1 MLSAILV
8 VTLVVADLDSTRS
21 AYVDWLD
28 YQIVAEDSLAID
40 LAASWAAPAAAGSR
54 TVLLQPAS
62 GANASGAKMWLRLI
76 ERPHAAGY
84 RAMHSTGWTAN
95 EILVEDPFDLAERFS
110 KPDSPFRVIG
120 PPAPLGSN
128 GKVIAMQALGP
139 AGELNYFTRIPPEGG
154 TFIKTPAVGRVDRT
168 FIAVVGGRSLA
179 TMSAFY
185 RDALGMTVL
194 APYPS
199 AVQVVNHARGLRADH
214 QMQLSVVPI
223 SPASILELDE
233 YPSDTSDRI
242 APTDDLP
249 AGMAMVSFLVDSLDS
264 TKLAWRAPPR
274 LHNEPPY
281 FGRRAGVVVGAA
293 GEWIELIEREP
304 R

>member
-28 YQIVAEDSLAID
+28 YRVAAAGHVSPE
-40 LAASWAAPAAAGSR
+40 LAASWAASAAAGSR
-54 TVLLQPAS
+54 YVLLQPAS
-62 GANASGAKMWLRLI
+62 GADAWLRVI

-95 EILVEDPFDLAERFS
+95 EILVEDPIDLAARFT
-110 KPDSPFRVIG
+110 KTTSPFKVVG

-128 GKVIAMQALGP
+128 GKVIAMQAIGP

-154 TFIKTPAVGRVDRT
+154 TFIKTPAASRIDRT
-168 FIAVVGGRSLA
+168 FIAVVGGRS
-179 TMSAFY
+179 MESMRAFY
-185 RDALGMTVL
+185 RDALGMTTL
-194 APYPS
+194 DPYPS
-199 AVQVVNHARGLRADH
+199 AVQVVNEARGLPADH
-214 QMQLSVVPI
+214 QMRLSVVPI

-233 YPSDTSDRI
+233 YPSDTVDRVVP
-242 APTDDLP
+242 AGDLP

-264 TKLAWRAPPR
+264 RTLVWRAAPQTR
-274 LHNEPPY
+274 DEPPY
-281 FGRRAGVVVGAA
+281 SGRRAAVVVGAA

>member
-8 VTLVVADLDSTRS
+8 VTLVVADLDVTRS

-28 YQIVAEDSLAID
+28 YRVVAEGSISSPLATN
-40 LAASWAAPAAAGSR
+40 WATPAVAGSR
-54 TVLLQPAS
+54 YALLQPAS
-62 GANASGAKMWLRLI
+62 GADAWLRVI

-84 RAMHSTGWTAN
+84 QAMQSTGWTAN
-95 EILVEDPFDLAERFS
+95 EILVEDPIDLSARFATS
-110 KPDSPFRVIG
+110 NSPFRVVG

-128 GKVIAMQALGP
+128 GKVIAMQAIGP

-154 TFIKTPAVGRVDRT
+154 TFIKTPAASRVDRT
-168 FIAVVGGRSLA
+168 FIAVVGGRSLDA
-179 TMSAFY
+179 MRAFY
-185 RDALGMTVL
+185 RDELGMTAL
-194 APYPS
+194 DPYPS
-199 AVQVVNHARGLRADH
+199 AVQVVNDARRLPANT

-233 YPSDTSDRI
+233 YPSDTLDR
-242 APTDDLP
+242 ATPSGDLP
-249 AGMAMVSFLVDSLDS
+249 AGMAMVSFIVDDLSS
-264 TKLAWRAPPR
+264 RKLSWRSPPTVQHER
-274 LHNEPPY
+274 PY
-281 FGRRAGVVVGAA
+281 FGRRAAVVVGAA

>member
-28 YQIVAEDSLAID
+28 YRIVADEVVSSE
-40 LAASWAAPAAAGSR
+40 LAASWAAPAVAGSR
-54 TVLLQPAS
+54 SVLLQPAS
-62 GANASGAKMWLRLI
+62 GATMWLRLI

-95 EILVEDPFDLAERFS
+95 EILVEDPVDLALRFS
-110 KPDSPFRVIG
+110 KPDSPFRVVG

-128 GKVIAMQALGP
+128 GKVIAMQTIGP

-154 TFIKTPAVGRVDRT
+154 TFIKTPAASRVDRT
-168 FIAVVGGRSLA
+168 FIAVVGGRS
-179 TMSAFY
+179 MSSMTRFY
-185 RDALGMTVL
+185 RDTLGMSVL
-194 APYPS
+194 DPYPS
-199 AVQVVNHARGLRADH
+199 AVQVVNDSRGLSPDY
-214 QMQLSVVPI
+214 QMQLAVVPI

-233 YPSDTSDRI
+233 YPSDTADRI
-242 APTDDLP
+242 APMGDLP
-249 AGMAMVSFLVDSLDS
+249 AGMAMVSFVVDTLDS
-264 TKLAWRAPPR
+264 NKLAWRAPPSAR
-274 LHNEPPY
+274 REPPY
-281 FGRRAGVVVGAA
+281 AGRRAGVVVGAA

>member
-28 YQIVAEDSLAID
+28 YQIVAEDPLSRD
-40 LAASWAAPAAAGSR
+40 LAANWAAPAAAGSR
-54 TVLLQPAS
+54 SVLLQPAS
-62 GANASGAKMWLRLI
+62 GAATWLRLI

-95 EILVEDPFDLAERFS
+95 EILVEDPFDLAERFN
-110 KPDSPFRVIG
+110 KPGSPFRVVG

-128 GKVIAMQALGP
+128 GKVIAMQAIGP

-154 TFIKTPAVGRVDRT
+154 TFIKTPAAGRVDRT
-168 FIAVVGGRSLA
+168 FIAVVGGRSMVS
-179 TMSAFY
+179 MSGFY
-185 RDALGMTVL
+185 RDTLGMTVL
-194 APYPS
+194 PPYPS
-199 AVQVVNHARGLRADH
+199 AVQVVNDARGLPADY
-214 QMQLSVVPI
+214 QLQLAVVPI

-242 APTDDLP
+242 SPTDDLP

-264 TKLAWRAPPR
+264 TKLAWRSPPR
-274 LHNEPPY
+274 LRNEPPY
-281 FGRRAGVVVGAA
+281 LGRRAGVVVGAA

>member
-28 YQIVAEDSLAID
+28 YQIVAEDSVSSE
-40 LAASWAAPAAAGSR
+40 LAASWAAPTAAGSR
-54 TVLLQPAS
+54 SVLLQPAS
-62 GANASGAKMWLRLI
+62 GGTMWLRLI

-84 RAMHSTGWTAN
+84 RAMQSTGWTAN

-110 KPDSPFRVIG
+110 KPGSPFRVVG

-128 GKVIAMQALGP
+128 GKVIAMQAIGP

-154 TFIKTPAVGRVDRT
+154 TFIKTPAAGRVDRT
-168 FIAVVGGRSLA
+168 FIAVVGGRSMA
-179 TMSAFY
+179 SMSAFY
-185 RDALGMTVL
+185 RDTLGMAVL

-199 AVQVVNHARGLRADH
+199 AVQVVNDARGLPSDY
-214 QMQLSVVPI
+214 QMQLAVVPI

-233 YPSDTSDRI
+233 YPLDTSDRV
-242 APTDDLP
+242 APTGDLP
-249 AGMAMVSFLVDSLDS
+249 AGMAMVSFIVESLDS
-264 TKLAWRAPPR
+264 PKLAWRSPPR
-274 LHNEPPY
+274 LRSESPY
-281 FGRRAGVVVGAA
+281 SGRRAGVVVGAA
-293 GEWIELIEREP
+293 GEWIELIERET

>member
-28 YQIVAEDSLAID
+28 YRIVADEVVSSELAT
-40 LAASWAAPAAAGSR
+40 SWAAPAVAGSR
-54 TVLLQPAS
+54 SVLLQPAS
-62 GANASGAKMWLRLI
+62 GATMWLRLI

-95 EILVEDPFDLAERFS
+95 EILVEDPVDLALRFS
-110 KPDSPFRVIG
+110 KPDSPFRVVG

-128 GKVIAMQALGP
+128 GKVIAMQTIGP

-154 TFIKTPAVGRVDRT
+154 TFIKTPAASRVDRT
-168 FIAVVGGRSLA
+168 FIAVVGGRS
-179 TMSAFY
+179 MSSMTRFY
-185 RDALGMTVL
+185 RDTLGMSVL
-194 APYPS
+194 DPYPS
-199 AVQVVNHARGLRADH
+199 AVQVVNDSRGLSPDY
-214 QMQLSVVPI
+214 QMQLAVVPI

-233 YPSDTSDRI
+233 YPSDTADRI
-242 APTDDLP
+242 APIGDLP
-249 AGMAMVSFLVDSLDS
+249 AGMAMVSFVVDSLDS
-264 TKLAWRAPPR
+264 NKLAWRAPPSAR
-274 LHNEPPY
+274 REPPY
-281 FGRRAGVVVGAA
+281 AGRRAGVVVGAA

>member
-28 YQIVAEDSLAID
+28 YRIVADEVVSSE
-40 LAASWAAPAAAGSR
+40 LAASWAAPAVAGSR
-54 TVLLQPAS
+54 SVLLQPAS
-62 GANASGAKMWLRLI
+62 GATMWLRLI

-95 EILVEDPFDLAERFS
+95 EILVEDPVDLALRFS
-110 KPDSPFRVIG
+110 KPDSPFRVVG

-128 GKVIAMQALGP
+128 GKVIAMQTIGP

-154 TFIKTPAVGRVDRT
+154 TFIKTPAASRVDRT
-168 FIAVVGGRSLA
+168 FIAVVGGRS
-179 TMSAFY
+179 MSSMTRFY
-185 RDALGMTVL
+185 RDTLGMSVL
-194 APYPS
+194 DPYPS
-199 AVQVVNHARGLRADH
+199 AVQVVNDSRGLSPDY
-214 QMQLSVVPI
+214 QMQLAVVPI

-233 YPSDTSDRI
+233 YPSDTADRI
-242 APTDDLP
+242 APIGDLP
-249 AGMAMVSFLVDSLDS
+249 AGMAMVSFVVDSLDS
-264 TKLAWRAPPR
+264 NKLAWRAPPSAR
-274 LHNEPPY
+274 REPPY
-281 FGRRAGVVVGAA
+281 AGRRAGVVVGAA

>member
-8 VTLVVADLDSTRS
+8 VTLVVADLDVTRS

-28 YQIVAEDSLAID
+28 YRVVAEGSVSSPLAT
-40 LAASWAAPAAAGSR
+40 SWAAPAVAGSR
-54 TVLLQPAS
+54 YALLQPAS
-62 GANASGAKMWLRLI
+62 GADSWLRLI

-84 RAMHSTGWTAN
+84 QAMHSTGWTAN
-95 EILVEDPFDLAERFS
+95 EILVEDPIDLTARFAKS
-110 KPDSPFRVIG
+110 NSPFRVVG

-128 GKVIAMQALGP
+128 GKVIAMQAIGP

-154 TFIKTPAVGRVDRT
+154 TFIKTPAASRVDRT
-168 FIAVVGGRSLA
+168 FIAVVGGRSLEA
-179 TMSAFY
+179 MRAFY
-185 RDALGMTVL
+185 RDELGMTAL
-194 APYPS
+194 DPYPS
-199 AVQVVNHARGLRADH
+199 AVQVVNDARGLPANT

-233 YPSDTSDRI
+233 YPSDTLDR
-242 APTDDLP
+242 ATPSGDLP
-249 AGMAMVSFLVDSLDS
+249 AGMAMVSFIVDDLSS
-264 TKLAWRAPPR
+264 RKLSWRSPPTVQHER
-274 LHNEPPY
+274 PY
-281 FGRRAGVVVGAA
+281 LERRAAVVIGAA

>member
-28 YQIVAEDSLAID
+28 YRIVAQGSISTE
-40 LAASWAAPAAAGSR
+40 LAANWAAPAAAGSR
-54 TVLLQPAS
+54 YVLLQPSS
-62 GANASGAKMWLRLI
+62 GADAWLRVI

-95 EILVEDPFDLAERFS
+95 EILVEDPVDLTARFA
-110 KPDSPFRVIG
+110 KPDSPFDVVG

-128 GKVIAMQALGP
+128 GKVIAMQAIGP

-154 TFIKTPAVGRVDRT
+154 TFIKTPAASRVDRT

-179 TMSAFY
+179 AMRAFY
-185 RDALGMTVL
+185 RDVLGMTAL
-194 APYPS
+194 EPYPS
-199 AVQVVNHARGLRADH
+199 AVQVVNHARGLPANYT
-214 QMQLSVVPI
+214 MQLSVVPI

-233 YPSDTSDRI
+233 YPSDTQDRVT
-242 APTDDLP
+242 PTGDLP
-249 AGMAMVSFLVDSLDS
+249 AGMAMVSFIVDTLD
-264 TKLAWRAPPR
+264 TRTLQWRSPPQVQHER
-274 LHNEPPY
+274 PY
-281 FGRRAGVVVGAA
+281 AGRRAGLVVGAA

>member
-28 YQIVAEDSLAID
+28 YRIVADEVVSSE
-40 LAASWAAPAAAGSR
+40 LAASWAAPAVAGSR
-54 TVLLQPAS
+54 SVLLQPAS
-62 GANASGAKMWLRLI
+62 GATMWLRLI

-95 EILVEDPFDLAERFS
+95 EILVEDPVDLALRFS
-110 KPDSPFRVIG
+110 KPDSPFRVVG

-128 GKVIAMQALGP
+128 GKVIAMQTIGP

-154 TFIKTPAVGRVDRT
+154 TFIKTPAASRVDRT
-168 FIAVVGGRSLA
+168 FIAVVGGRS
-179 TMSAFY
+179 MSSMTRFY
-185 RDALGMTVL
+185 RDTLGMSVL
-194 APYPS
+194 DPYPS
-199 AVQVVNHARGLRADH
+199 AVQVVNDSRGLSPDY
-214 QMQLSVVPI
+214 QMQLAVVPI

-233 YPSDTSDRI
+233 YPSDTADRI
-242 APTDDLP
+242 APIGDLP
-249 AGMAMVSFLVDSLDS
+249 AGMAMVSFVVDTLDS
-264 TKLAWRAPPR
+264 NKLAWRAPPSAR
-274 LHNEPPY
+274 REPPY
-281 FGRRAGVVVGAA
+281 AGRRAGVVVGAA

>member
-1 MLSAILV
+1 MLSAILI

-28 YQIVAEDSLAID
+28 YRIVADEVVSSE
-40 LAASWAAPAAAGSR
+40 LAASWAAPAVAGSR
-54 TVLLQPAS
+54 SVLLQPAS
-62 GANASGAKMWLRLI
+62 GATMWLRLI

-95 EILVEDPFDLAERFS
+95 EILVEDPVDLALRFS
-110 KPDSPFRVIG
+110 KPDSPFRVVG

-128 GKVIAMQALGP
+128 GKVIAMQTIGP

-154 TFIKTPAVGRVDRT
+154 TFIKTPAASRVDRT
-168 FIAVVGGRSLA
+168 FIAVVGGRS
-179 TMSAFY
+179 MSSMTRFY
-185 RDALGMTVL
+185 RDTLGMSVL
-194 APYPS
+194 DPYPS
-199 AVQVVNHARGLRADH
+199 AVQVVNDSRGLSPDY
-214 QMQLSVVPI
+214 QMQLAVVPI

-233 YPSDTSDRI
+233 YPSDTADRI
-242 APTDDLP
+242 APIGDLP
-249 AGMAMVSFLVDSLDS
+249 AGMAMVSFVVDSLDS
-264 TKLAWRAPPR
+264 NKLAWRAPPSAR
-274 LHNEPPY
+274 REPPY
-281 FGRRAGVVVGAA
+281 AGRRAGVVVGAA

>member
-8 VTLVVADLDSTRS
+8 VTLVVADLDSTRT

-28 YQIVAEDSLAID
+28 YRIVADEVVSSE
-40 LAASWAAPAAAGSR
+40 LAASWAAPAVAGSR
-54 TVLLQPAS
+54 SVLLQPAS
-62 GANASGAKMWLRLI
+62 GATMWLRLI

-95 EILVEDPFDLAERFS
+95 EILVEDPVDLALRFS
-110 KPDSPFRVIG
+110 KPDSPFRVVG

-128 GKVIAMQALGP
+128 GKVIAMQTIGP

-154 TFIKTPAVGRVDRT
+154 TFIKTPAASRVDRT
-168 FIAVVGGRSLA
+168 FIAVVGGRS
-179 TMSAFY
+179 MSSMTRFY
-185 RDALGMTVL
+185 RDTLGMSVL
-194 APYPS
+194 DPYPS
-199 AVQVVNHARGLRADH
+199 AVQVVNDSRGLSPDY
-214 QMQLSVVPI
+214 QMQLAVVPI

-233 YPSDTSDRI
+233 YPSDTVDRI
-242 APTDDLP
+242 APMGDLP
-249 AGMAMVSFLVDSLDS
+249 AGMAMVSFVVDSLDS
-264 TKLAWRAPPR
+264 NKLAWRAPPSAR
-274 LHNEPPY
+274 REPPY
-281 FGRRAGVVVGAA
+281 AGRRAGVVVGAA

>member
-1 MLSAILV
+1 MLSAILI

-28 YQIVAEDSLAID
+28 YRIVADEVVSSE
-40 LAASWAAPAAAGSR
+40 LAASWAAPAVAGSR
-54 TVLLQPAS
+54 SVLLQPAS
-62 GANASGAKMWLRLI
+62 GATMWLRLI

-95 EILVEDPFDLAERFS
+95 EILVEDPVDLALRFS
-110 KPDSPFRVIG
+110 KPDSPFRVVG

-128 GKVIAMQALGP
+128 GKVIAMQTIGP

-154 TFIKTPAVGRVDRT
+154 TFIKTPAASRVDRT
-168 FIAVVGGRSLA
+168 FIAVVGGRS
-179 TMSAFY
+179 MSSMTRFY
-185 RDALGMTVL
+185 RDTLGMSVFD
-194 APYPS
+194 PYPS
-199 AVQVVNHARGLRADH
+199 AVQVVNDSRGLSPDY
-214 QMQLSVVPI
+214 QMQLAVVPI

-233 YPSDTSDRI
+233 YPSDTADRI
-242 APTDDLP
+242 APIGDLP
-249 AGMAMVSFLVDSLDS
+249 AGMAMVSFVVDSLDS
-264 TKLAWRAPPR
+264 NKLAWRAPPSAR
-274 LHNEPPY
+274 REPPY
-281 FGRRAGVVVGAA
+281 AGRRAGIVVGAA

>member
-8 VTLVVADLDSTRS
+8 VTLVVADLDSTRT

-28 YQIVAEDSLAID
+28 YRIVADEVVSSE
-40 LAASWAAPAAAGSR
+40 LAASWAAPAVAGSR
-54 TVLLQPAS
+54 SVLLQPAS
-62 GANASGAKMWLRLI
+62 GATMWLRLI

-95 EILVEDPFDLAERFS
+95 EILVEDPVDLALRFS
-110 KPDSPFRVIG
+110 KPDSPFRVVG

-128 GKVIAMQALGP
+128 GKVIAMQTIGP

-154 TFIKTPAVGRVDRT
+154 TFIKTPAASRVDRT
-168 FIAVVGGRSLA
+168 FIAVVGGRS
-179 TMSAFY
+179 MSSMTRFY
-185 RDALGMTVL
+185 RDTLGMSVL
-194 APYPS
+194 DPYPS
-199 AVQVVNHARGLRADH
+199 AVQVVNDSRGLSPDY
-214 QMQLSVVPI
+214 QMQLAVVPI

-233 YPSDTSDRI
+233 YPSDTADRI
-242 APTDDLP
+242 APIGDLP
-249 AGMAMVSFLVDSLDS
+249 AGMAMVSFVVDSLDS
-264 TKLAWRAPPR
+264 NKLAWRAPPSAR
-274 LHNEPPY
+274 REPPY
-281 FGRRAGVVVGAA
+281 AGRRAGVVVGAA

>member
-1 MLSAILV
+1 MLSAILI

-28 YQIVAEDSLAID
+28 YRIVADEVVSSE
-40 LAASWAAPAAAGSR
+40 LAASWAAPAVAGSR
-54 TVLLQPAS
+54 SVLLQPAS
-62 GANASGAKMWLRLI
+62 GATMWLRLI

-95 EILVEDPFDLAERFS
+95 EILVEDPVDLALRFS
-110 KPDSPFRVIG
+110 KPDSPFRVVG

-128 GKVIAMQALGP
+128 GKVIAMQTIGP

-154 TFIKTPAVGRVDRT
+154 TFIKTPAASRVDRT
-168 FIAVVGGRSLA
+168 FIAVVGGRS
-179 TMSAFY
+179 MSSMTRFY
-185 RDALGMTVL
+185 RDTLGMSVL
-194 APYPS
+194 DPYPS
-199 AVQVVNHARGLRADH
+199 AVQVVNDSRGLSPDY
-214 QMQLSVVPI
+214 QMQLAVVPI

-233 YPSDTSDRI
+233 YPSDTADRI
-242 APTDDLP
+242 APIGDLP
-249 AGMAMVSFLVDSLDS
+249 AGMAMVSFVVDSLDS
-264 TKLAWRAPPR
+264 NKLAWRAPPSAR
-274 LHNEPPY
+274 RELPY
-281 FGRRAGVVVGAA
+281 AGRRAGVVVGAA

>member
-1 MLSAILV
+1 MLSAILI
-8 VTLVVADLDSTRS
+8 VTLVVADLDSTSS

-28 YQIVAEDSLAID
+28 YQIVAEDSVSSD

-54 TVLLQPAS
+54 SVLLQPAS
-62 GANASGAKMWLRLI
+62 GATMWLRLV
-76 ERPHAAGY
+76 ERPHATGY

-110 KPDSPFRVIG
+110 KPGSPFRVVG

-128 GKVIAMQALGP
+128 GKVIAMQAIGP

-154 TFIKTPAVGRVDRT
+154 TFIKTPAAGRVDT
-168 FIAVVGGRSLA
+168 TIIAVVGGRSMA
-179 TMSAFY
+179 SMSAFY
-185 RDALGMTVL
+185 RDTLGMTVL

-199 AVQVVNHARGLRADH
+199 AVQVVNDARGLPPDY
-214 QMQLSVVPI
+214 QMQLAVAPI

-233 YPSDTSDRI
+233 YPGDTADRV
-242 APTDDLP
+242 APTGDLP

-264 TKLAWRAPPR
+264 TKLAWRSPPR
-274 LHNEPPY
+274 LRSEPPY
-281 FGRRAGVVVGAA
+281 SGRRAGVVVGAA
-293 GEWIELIEREP
+293 GEWLELIEREP

>member
-1 MLSAILV
+1 MLSAILI

-28 YQIVAEDSLAID
+28 YRIVADEVVSSE
-40 LAASWAAPAAAGSR
+40 LAASWAAPAVAGSR
-54 TVLLQPAS
+54 SVLLQPAS
-62 GANASGAKMWLRLI
+62 GATMWLRLI

-95 EILVEDPFDLAERFS
+95 EILVEDPVDLALRFS
-110 KPDSPFRVIG
+110 KPDSPFRVVG

-128 GKVIAMQALGP
+128 GKVIAMQTIGP

-154 TFIKTPAVGRVDRT
+154 TFIKTPAASRVDRT
-168 FIAVVGGRSLA
+168 FIAVVGGRS
-179 TMSAFY
+179 MSSMTRFY
-185 RDALGMTVL
+185 RDTLGMSVL
-194 APYPS
+194 DPYPS
-199 AVQVVNHARGLRADH
+199 AVQVVNDSRGLSPDY
-214 QMQLSVVPI
+214 QMQLAVVPI

-233 YPSDTSDRI
+233 YPSDTADRI
-242 APTDDLP
+242 APMGDLP
-249 AGMAMVSFLVDSLDS
+249 AGMAMVSFVVDSLDS
-264 TKLAWRAPPR
+264 NKLAWRAPPSAR
-274 LHNEPPY
+274 REPPY
-281 FGRRAGVVVGAA
+281 AGRRAGVVVGAA

>member
-1 MLSAILV
+1 MLSAILI

-28 YQIVAEDSLAID
+28 YRIVADEVVSSE
-40 LAASWAAPAAAGSR
+40 LAASWAAPAVAGSR
-54 TVLLQPAS
+54 SVLLQPAS
-62 GANASGAKMWLRLI
+62 GATMWLRLI

-95 EILVEDPFDLAERFS
+95 EILVEDPVDLALRFS
-110 KPDSPFRVIG
+110 KPDSPFRVVG

-128 GKVIAMQALGP
+128 GKVIAMQTIGP

-154 TFIKTPAVGRVDRT
+154 TFIKTPAASRVDRT
-168 FIAVVGGRSLA
+168 FIAVVGGRS
-179 TMSAFY
+179 MSSMTRFY
-185 RDALGMTVL
+185 RDTLGMSVL
-194 APYPS
+194 DPYPS
-199 AVQVVNHARGLRADH
+199 AVQVVNDSRGLSPDY
-214 QMQLSVVPI
+214 QMQLAVVPI

-233 YPSDTSDRI
+233 YPSDTADRI
-242 APTDDLP
+242 APIGDLP
-249 AGMAMVSFLVDSLDS
+249 AGMAMVSFVVDTLDS
-264 TKLAWRAPPR
+264 NKLAWRAPPSAR
-274 LHNEPPY
+274 REPPY
-281 FGRRAGVVVGAA
+281 AGRRAGVVVGAA